1 MLTWHPAGVVHVTY
15 MLDGP
20 ISWPGDFWP
29 VELSLSQ
36 CGHAFANSYI
46 SNVFFF
52 GVSVAQG
59 EDDDIPEE
67 EFLRVQNITNQLEK
81 TETNPCSVSKKQ
93 GAV

>member
-1 MLTWHPAGVVHVTY
+1 MGML
-15 MLDGP
+15 LQIR
-20 ISWPGDFWP
+20 ISLMF
-29 VELSLSQ
+29 
-36 CGHAFANSYI
+36 
-46 SNVFFF
+46 FFF